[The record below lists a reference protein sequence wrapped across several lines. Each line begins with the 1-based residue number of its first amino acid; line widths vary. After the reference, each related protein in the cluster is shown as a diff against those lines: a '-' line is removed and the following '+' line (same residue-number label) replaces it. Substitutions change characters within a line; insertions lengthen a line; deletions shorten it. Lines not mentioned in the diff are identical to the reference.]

1 MKVFAAIPFLFGCI
15 NQTNGTFLPR
25 HRPHARTVSVI
36 AAVGVPRGGG
46 IGQKESSTPKKQT
59 LTTLQSVKKTF
70 TEMKA
75 KPISASGSTGA
86 LVQSLILYTG
96 GMFTLIAVNKV
107 RDFFVQEGNFL
118 FGLASLGGKSSYER
132 DSAMKNCLNGK
143 SILYSWPSS
152 MSEAYADSNGITSK
166 VVATCLSFTALLLM
180 SCQLG
185 RPSVFPIKAGYYGSI
200 FNFVRMMAPAF
211 TAFFIPHI
219 SSLGRDNYT
228 KSPGLYDRGKKIHSL
243 TALPALFGVPV
254 LELIAVV
261 LNLASFFQN
270 PRSNKLFPSD
280 SNNDDET
287 SAPWV
292 GTLYKTLW
300 VGTTVLRG
308 VIAMAILYMASRVIG
323 MLVVDVAQ
331 DTCEVLKTING
342 FTNEVSMCGL
352 IGGLY
357 AFLAISQMCESSGR
371 KLSSLIYIT
380 PLLMFVSY
388 HTLQTIST
396 RILSLDMK
404 KNYLKVVNMPHG
416 YFSKDV
422 MSVMVNYLKMLKG
435 FDDTGAVKL
444 PSYDIVKELFGHSP
458 TVEDFKKCSAI
469 LPAAEL
475 EKCNV

>member
-1 MKVFAAIPFLFGCI
+1 
-15 NQTNGTFLPR
+15 
-25 HRPHARTVSVI
+25 
-36 AAVGVPRGGG
+36 
-46 IGQKESSTPKKQT
+46 
-59 LTTLQSVKKTF
+59 
-70 TEMKA
+70 MKA

-96 GMFTLIAVNKV
+96 AMFTLIAINSV
-107 RDFFVQEGNFL
+107 RDFLVQEGKFL

-132 DSAMKNCLNGK
+132 DSAMYNCLNGK
-143 SILYSWPSS
+143 SILYSWPCS

-185 RPSVFPIKAGYYGSI
+185 RPSAFPIKAGYYGSI
-200 FNFVRMMAPAF
+200 FNFFRMMAPAI
-211 TAFFIPHI
+211 TLFFIPQI
-219 SSLGRDNYT
+219 SSVGRDNYT
-228 KSPGLYDRGKKIHSL
+228 KSPGLYNRGKKIHAFTSYPGFL
-243 TALPALFGVPV
+243 IAPL

-308 VIAMAILYMASRVIG
+308 IIAIAILYMAIH
-323 MLVVDVAQ
+323 MHLHADPAQ
-331 DTCEVLKTING
+331 DACEVLKTIYG
-342 FTNEVSMCGL
+342 FTNEVS
-352 IGGLY
+352 IGALVGSVY

-380 PLLMFVSY
+380 PLLMFVLWN
-388 HTLQTIST
+388 TLHTIST
-396 RILSLDMK
+396 KILSLDMK

-416 YFSKDV
+416 YFSKGV
-422 MSVMVNYLKMLKG
+422 MSVMVDYLKMVKG

-444 PSYDIVKELFGHSP
+444 PSYDILKEHGAVKHPSYDILKELFGHSP

-475 EKCNV
+475 EKCN